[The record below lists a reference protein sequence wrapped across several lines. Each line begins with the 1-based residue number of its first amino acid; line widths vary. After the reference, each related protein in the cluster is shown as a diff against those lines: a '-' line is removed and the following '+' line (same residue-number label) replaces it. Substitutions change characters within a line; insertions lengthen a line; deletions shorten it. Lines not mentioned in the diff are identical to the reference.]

1 MFQGRAYQ
9 PTAPEKGSFPLDHK
23 GQCKGPMKEFLSCLK
38 TTDNQHHKCKEVSK
52 NYLQCRMQRGLM
64 QEEDLGEL
72 GYKYNVVLPDK
83 DDDWIA
89 DRQKE
94 GFVSGMPAKK

>member
-1 MFQGRAYQ
+1 
-9 PTAPEKGSFPLDHK
+9 
-23 GQCKGPMKEFLSCLK
+23 
-38 TTDNQHHKCKEVSK
+38 
-52 NYLQCRMQRGLM
+52 M